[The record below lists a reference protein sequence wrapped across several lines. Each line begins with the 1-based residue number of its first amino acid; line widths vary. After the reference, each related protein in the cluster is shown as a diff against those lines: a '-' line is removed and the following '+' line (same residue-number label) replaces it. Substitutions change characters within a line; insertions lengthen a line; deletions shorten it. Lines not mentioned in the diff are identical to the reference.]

1 MTIPAGSDAVVTLQ
15 TGEDKLAAMRGLMG
29 AAMFAESLRGALA
42 LGKASGQ
49 AARFSVA
56 IKVFV
61 DYTAGENQVD
71 FSTDPDLVDLLTDEI
86 GSVGS
91 FGSVGSLGSAG
102 VSSITVLVDRLE
114 GAERYVARLKKVN
127 YTVASMADQPEPY
140 DLESF
145 AGETPIGK
153 AWLDADFRI
162 SFGKVRTS
170 RPYFYEATITNV
182 GLGLAG
188 PVTEGR
194 RHANGL
200 RPERFEED
208 VLLVDRLPVHF
219 GFADAWLSAD
229 GPRGRRLKSTRT
241 LLAAEQLLAVD
252 WVVGE
257 KMGLDPALNPV
268 IQEAMYRWGTLHLIR
283 QGNTTP
289 WAGWKNVST
298 MTVVWNNL

>member
-1 MTIPAGSDAVVTLQ
+1 MTIPATSDAVVTLQ

-29 AAMFAESLRGALA
+29 AALFAESLRGAL
-42 LGKASGQ
+42 GKASGQ
-49 AARFSVA
+49 VAGFRVA

-71 FSTDPDLVDLLTDEI
+71 FSTDPELVDLLADEI
-86 GSVGS
+86 GSV
-91 FGSVGSLGSAG
+91 G
-102 VSSITVLVDRLE
+102 VSSITVLIDRLE
-114 GAERYVARLKKVN
+114 GAERYIARLKKGN
-127 YTVASMADQPEPY
+127 YTVASMADQPVAY
-140 DLESF
+140 DFGSF
-145 AGETPIGK
+145 AGEMPVAR
-153 AWLDADFRI
+153 AWVDADFRI

-170 RPYFYEATITNV
+170 RPYFYEASITNV

-188 PVTEGR
+188 PAETGR
-194 RHANGL
+194 RHSNGL
-200 RPERFEED
+200 RPKRFEED
-208 VLLVDRLPVHF
+208 VLLADRLPVHF

-241 LLAAEQLLAVD
+241 LLAAEQLLALD
-252 WVVGE
+252 WVAGE

-289 WAGWKNVST
+289 WAGWENVPSGA
-298 MTVVWNNL
+298 VVWSQLFSSNL

>member
-29 AAMFAESLRGALA
+29 AAMFTDCLRGA
-42 LGKASGQ
+42 LGKASG
-49 AARFSVA
+49 FKVA

-71 FSTDPDLVDLLTDEI
+71 FSTDPELVDLLTDEI

-91 FGSVGSLGSAG
+91 FGSAG

-170 RPYFYEATITNV
+170 RPYFYEATLTNV

-241 LLAAEQLLAVD
+241 LLAAEQLLALD

>member
-1 MTIPAGSDAVVTLQ
+1 MTIPATSDAVVTLQ

-29 AAMFAESLRGALA
+29 AALFAESLRGAL
-42 LGKASGQ
+42 GKASGQ
-49 AARFSVA
+49 VAGFRVA

-86 GSVGS
+86 
-91 FGSVGSLGSAG
+91 GSVGSLGSAG

-170 RPYFYEATITNV
+170 RPYFYEATLTNV

-241 LLAAEQLLAVD
+241 LLAAEQLL
-252 WVVGE
+252 
-257 KMGLDPALNPV
+257 
-268 IQEAMYRWGTLHLIR
+268 
-283 QGNTTP
+283 
-289 WAGWKNVST
+289 
-298 MTVVWNNL
+298 

>member
-1 MTIPAGSDAVVTLQ
+1 MPIPAASDAVVTLQ

-49 AARFSVA
+49 AAGFSVA

-71 FSTDPDLVDLLTDEI
+71 FSTDPELVDLLTDEI
-86 GSVGS
+86 GSV
-91 FGSVGSLGSAG
+91 G

-114 GAERYVARLKKVN
+114 GAERYVSRLKKVN

-140 DLESF
+140 DLGSF
-145 AGETPIGK
+145 AGETPVGK

-194 RHANGL
+194 RHADGLRLERRHANGL
-200 RPERFEED
+200 RPQRFEED

-289 WAGWKNVST
+289 WAEWKNVST